1 MSIDNI
7 SAIVERARI
16 AAAEGRK
23 DGETPGAERERLKQ
37 IAAEFESMLLVQM
50 LKDMRKAGT
59 WTDGE
64 EERDSLGAESMFETI
79 DVELA
84 SHLARAK
91 GLGLQDQLLKAFESR
106 LDTKPGIASTGS
118 IGEILR
124 EIRPGSLADGA
135 SEIKP
140 GMASGARQ
148 TGRISEEIRLETQ
161 PGFVSGAPIAT
172 TTESASVAAASGANF
187 TDSHDESAHK
197 VRPVNGEVTSAFG
210 WRRDPFTNRMKFHQ
224 GVDLRAAYGQEVQAA
239 SKGIVVFSGD
249 QGGYGT
255 SVVVE
260 HQDGTRTRYAHL
272 SATLVRKGDQVGAGE
287 PVGRAGRSGRAT
299 GTHLH
304 FEVIARDGRRVEP
317 QQWASAD
324 TAGRVLPPGMDEHR
338 PGKSGD

>member
-1 MSIDNI
+1 VSIDNI
-7 SAIVERARI
+7 NAIVERARI
-16 AAAEGRK
+16 AAADGRK
-23 DGETPGAERERLKQ
+23 DPEASGTERERLKQ

-50 LKDMRKAGT
+50 LKDMRKAGQ
-59 WTDGE
+59 WSDGE
-64 EERDSLGAESMFETI
+64 EEGDSLGAESMFETI

-84 SHLARAK
+84 SHLARVK
-91 GLGLQDQLLKAFESR
+91 GLGLQKQLLEAFSR
-106 LDTKPGIASTGS
+106 TEKPEIEPGS
-118 IGEILR
+118 ISGASPAGILNEIAPHLPAPGVSKI
-124 EIRPGSLADGA
+124 EPGSNFAA
-135 SEIKP
+135 P
-140 GMASGARQ
+140 
-148 TGRISEEIRLETQ
+148 
-161 PGFVSGAPIAT
+161 GAP
-172 TTESASVAAASGANF
+172 TTESAPVAQTSGANF
-187 TDSHDESAHK
+187 TDSHDETAHN
-197 VRPVNGEVTSAFG
+197 VRPVHGEVTSAFG
-210 WRRDPFTNRMKFHQ
+210 WRRDPFTNSMKFHQ

-304 FEVIARDGRRVEP
+304 FEVIGRDGRRVEP

-324 TAGRVLPPGMDEHR
+324 TAGRALPPGMDEHK
-338 PGKSGD
+338 PGRSGD

>member
-1 MSIDNI
+1 VSIENI
-7 SAIVERARI
+7 NAIVERARI
-16 AAAEGRK
+16 AAADGRK
-23 DGETPGAERERLKQ
+23 GGETPGAERERLKR

-64 EERDSLGAESMFETI
+64 EERDALGAESMFETI

-91 GLGLQDQLLKAFESR
+91 GLGLQQQLLEAF
-106 LDTKPGIASTGS
+106 GG
-118 IGEILR
+118 R
-124 EIRPGSLADGA
+124 EDIRPGLV
-135 SEIKP
+135 SEPHSQRMSEDVGQVSRP
-140 GMASGARQ
+140 GL
-148 TGRISEEIRLETQ
+148 ISAA
-161 PGFVSGAPIAT
+161 PGAP
-172 TTESASVAAASGANF
+172 TTESASVAATSGANF
-187 TDSHDESAHK
+187 TDSHSETAHN
-197 VRPVNGEVTSAFG
+197 VRPVHGEVTSAFG
-210 WRRDPFTNRMKFHQ
+210 WRRDPFTHRMKFHQ

-239 SKGIVVFSGD
+239 SAGIVAFSGD

-260 HQDGTRTRYAHL
+260 HADGTRTRYAHL

-304 FEVIARDGRRVEP
+304 FEVIGRDGRRMEP
-317 QQWASAD
+317 QLWASAD
-324 TAGRVLPPGMDEHR
+324 TTGRALPPGMDEHT
-338 PGKSGD
+338 PGGAGD

>member
-1 MSIDNI
+1 VSIDIN
-7 SAIVERARI
+7 AIVERARV
-16 AAAEGRK
+16 AAADGRK
-23 DGETPGAERERLKQ
+23 DGQTSGSERERLKR

-59 WTDGE
+59 WSDGD
-64 EERDSLGAESMFETI
+64 EERDSLGAASMFETI

-84 SHLARAK
+84 SHLARVK
-91 GLGLQDQLLKAFESR
+91 GLGLQNQLLEAFGGMEKPE
-106 LDTKPGIASTGS
+106 TKPGKIEPGSSFDAPTPKIEPGS
-118 IGEILR
+118 IS
-124 EIRPGSLADGA
+124 PT
-135 SEIKP
+135 P
-140 GMASGARQ
+140 
-148 TGRISEEIRLETQ
+148 
-161 PGFVSGAPIAT
+161 VAP
-172 TTESASVAAASGANF
+172 TTESAPVAAASGANF
-187 TDSHDESAHK
+187 TDVHDSTARN
-197 VRPVNGEVTSAFG
+197 VRPVNGDVTSAFG

-239 SKGIVVFSGD
+239 SAGIVVFSGD

-304 FEVIARDGRRVEP
+304 FEVIGRDGRRIEP
-317 QQWASAD
+317 QLWASAD
-324 TAGRVLPPGMDEHR
+324 TTGRALPPGIDEHR
-338 PGKSGD
+338 PGGSGD

>member
-7 SAIVERARI
+7 NAIVERARI
-16 AAAEGRK
+16 AAADGRK
-23 DGETPGAERERLKQ
+23 DGETSGAERERLKQ

-50 LKDMRKAGT
+50 LKDMRKAGQ
-59 WTDGE
+59 WSDGE

-91 GLGLQDQLLKAFESR
+91 GLGLKDQLLKAFEAKVE
-106 LDTKPGIASTGS
+106 TKPGFAFGGTEQPKIEPGS
-118 IGEILR
+118 ISGALPAGILKEIAPHLPATGVSKI
-124 EIRPGSLADGA
+124 EPGSNF
-135 SEIKP
+135 P
-140 GMASGARQ
+140 
-148 TGRISEEIRLETQ
+148 
-161 PGFVSGAPIAT
+161 VSPAPIAP
-172 TTESASVAAASGANF
+172 TTESTPVAQTSGANF
-187 TDSHDESAHK
+187 TDSHDETAHN
-197 VRPVNGEVTSAFG
+197 VRPVHGEVTSAFG

-239 SKGIVVFSGD
+239 SKGIVVFSGE

-304 FEVIARDGRRVEP
+304 FEVIGRDGRRVEP
-317 QQWASAD
+317 QLWARAD
-324 TAGRVLPPGMDEHR
+324 TAGRALPPGMDEHR
-338 PGKSGD
+338 PGGSGD